1 MDFTHGYRIK
11 KNLDAMPGVDSLGML
26 RRRQR
31 SRLCSNFRRVPA
43 KSVQHAGCTR
53 KNIQIH
59 FLRNAFYTTFVGVLP
74 EIPAFAGAEVGSPSG
89 KETAIRRQPT

>member
-1 MDFTHGYRIK
+1 MYREFK
-11 KNLDAMPGVDSLGML
+11 KNLDAMLGVGSLGML

-31 SRLCSNFRRVPA
+31 RRLCSNFRRILA
-43 KSVQHAGCTR
+43 KPVQHAGRTR

-59 FLRNAFYTTFVGVLP
+59 FLRNAFYTTFIGILP
-74 EIPAFAGAEVGSPSG
+74 KIPAFSGAEVGSPSG